1 MARHVPSKGLE
12 LTERV
17 TMPSNETHSDSL
29 ETIAPVVHLP
39 VLLEVE
45 LDRVAIPFQELMTL
59 RTGSVIP
66 LAKSA
71 GDTVD
76 LIVGETRFAAAEVV
90 VIENQLAIRITR
102 FHFDLT
108 KDSSES

>member
-1 MARHVPSKGLE
+1 
-12 LTERV
+12 
-17 TMPSNETHSDSL
+17 MPSHDTQSESSL
-29 ETIAPVVHLP
+29 DTIAPVVHLP

-45 LDRVAIPFQELMTL
+45 LDRVGIPFQELMTL

-76 LIVGETRFAAAEVV
+76 LIVGESRFAAAEVV

-102 FHFDLT
+102 FHFDAAE
-108 KDSSES
+108 SSTDG

>member
-1 MARHVPSKGLE
+1 VSIK

-17 TMPSNETHSDSL
+17 TMPSNETQPDSSL
-29 ETIAPVVHLP
+29 EPISSVVHLP

-66 LAKSA
+66 LVKSA

-76 LIVGETRFAAAEVV
+76 LVVGETRFAAAEVV

-108 KDSSES
+108 KASSES